1 MKKKAIRLFFCSL
14 LALSM
19 LLNVNHVLAATT
31 IDAKVRLIAG
41 TIGASYYYFK
51 FDYDIENKGYDF
63 SNENA
68 RFILTRSPYYEKK
81 EGNGTRNVTSGYARL
96 SYQLKDSSGKSIGS
110 WVEVLDR
117 GEINITRNIDIATAM
132 LPEGGYTVSFSYNQN
147 FDGETYITYKGDSW
161 WGDSSG
167 SFEQN
172 DGWIRLGSYSF
183 IVKRPVEATLTPEQ
197 AKQLKEASQNAS
209 LAKDYAWNSWQA
221 TLNLDR
227 KIDTVENN
235 LKNAFDSRLSTVENN
250 LRNDIS
256 NLNSDLT
263 NKLANINTSISN
275 LQNFVTPTLTKVSGY
290 NKATATKDSTFKV
303 SLEYSAANEYR
314 YNIDGSGWS
323 TWTSLDS
330 HDNNGYFTIGG
341 ISGNGVHT
349 VVVEI
354 RQATTSTDPQTKAP
368 VTTYSPAAKGKY
380 SFFKL

>member
-1 MKKKAIRLFFCSL
+1 MLVSIFISPPGKVSAGSLDTGATWSSVNLSYKKTTDTNVSL
-14 LALSM
+14 QVDI
-19 LLNVNHVLAATT
+19 NVNARNGYAGTHSLQYGRINLLDTSGNKLWSTQEFRLEAYGTDRDTGHDSKTFSLDLTPFPNGTYTLQLTGTLRSEAGSSNDVDDKIGIT
-31 IDAKVRLIAG
+31 IDK
-41 TIGASYYYFK
+41 
-51 FDYDIENKGYDF
+51 
-63 SNENA
+63 
-68 RFILTRSPYYEKK
+68 P
-81 EGNGTRNVTSGYARL
+81 
-96 SYQLKDSSGKSIGS
+96 
-110 WVEVLDR
+110 
-117 GEINITRNIDIATAM
+117 IT
-132 LPEGGYTVSFSYNQN
+132 
-147 FDGETYITYKGDSW
+147 
-161 WGDSSG
+161 
-167 SFEQN
+167 
-172 DGWIRLGSYSF
+172 
-183 IVKRPVEATLTPEQ
+183 ATLTPEQ
-197 AKQLKEASQNAS
+197 AKQLKDASQNAS

>member
-209 LAKDYAWNSWQA
+209 VQ
-221 TLNLDR
+221 
-227 KIDTVENN
+227 I
-235 LKNAFDSRLSTVENN
+235 
-250 LRNDIS
+250 
-256 NLNSDLT
+256 
-263 NKLANINTSISN
+263 
-275 LQNFVTPTLTKVSGY
+275 
-290 NKATATKDSTFKV
+290 
-303 SLEYSAANEYR
+303 
-314 YNIDGSGWS
+314 
-323 TWTSLDS
+323 
-330 HDNNGYFTIGG
+330 
-341 ISGNGVHT
+341 
-349 VVVEI
+349 
-354 RQATTSTDPQTKAP
+354 
-368 VTTYSPAAKGKY
+368 
-380 SFFKL
+380 